1 MHAAFRLSPRKLE
14 RRIPLGMRPVFNLHQ
29 RFYQMGFPRVGSL
42 SSVRI
47 RPVGFPR
54 VGPLSSV
61 RIRPVGF
68 SRVGPLSSDQFYQMG
83 FFL

>member
-47 RPVGFPR
+47 RPVGF
-54 VGPLSSV
+54 
-61 RIRPVGF
+61 